1 MSEASA
7 GGISRAEMERRLIDR
22 SLKEESFRQRLLDG
36 PFGAIEQELGAT
48 VPEGLEVRVVEETQD
63 SIYLVL
69 PSASV
74 VGEGGELSD
83 RELETLAGGLKSWD
97 ESCQTELCDYH
108 YVSS

>member
-1 MSEASA
+1 MTEAA
-7 GGISRAEMERRLIDR
+7 GGSSRAELERKLIQRSLQDEGFRRRLLADPHAA
-22 SLKEESFRQRLLDG
+22 LEE
-36 PFGAIEQELGAT
+36 ELGARLPQE
-48 VPEGLEVRVVEETQD
+48 VEVRAVEETQD
-63 SIYLVL
+63 TIYLVL